1 VGVTVGRGRR
11 PVAEDIRH
19 LGFDV
24 SLEDFMRRFIR
35 GALHDKLRAIGVP
48 DAHLSEISV
57 SSCSHDN
64 PVTRRFVR

>member
-1 VGVTVGRGRR
+1 MRVGPFRR

-24 SLEDFMRRFIR
+24 SLENFLRRFIR
-35 GALHDKLRAIGVP
+35 GALHDKLRAMGVP
-48 DAHLSEISV
+48 DALLSEISV
-57 SSCSHDN
+57 SSCSRDN